1 MELRGDSR
9 RLDLLQRPVMD
20 LFPHQG
26 RDQGRPADSGS
37 NAATLQREQQRV
49 EVMDDET
56 DADQQLQL

>member
-9 RLDLLQRPVMD
+9 RLD

-26 RDQGRPADSGS
+26 RDQGRPVESGS
-37 NAATLQREQQRV
+37 NAVTLQREQQRV
-49 EVMDDET
+49 EVVDDET